1 MRWLILGGILTL
13 VVTVYALVDLTVT
26 DDRRIRRLNRVLWV
40 VLIVVLPLA
49 GAIGWLSWGKGPRAK
64 APPMAPDDD
73 PSFSRP
79 STVSMSETDRR
90 IAEIESQLAAL
101 DDEDFRA
108 EPEPEGTD
116 AALTADAPTAEPI
129 APAAVPPA
137 AEVEPNTTPP
147 KAEATK
153 KKPKDEAPKK
163 KPKDDADGQEHR
175 APGDGDSA
183 RA

>member
-40 VLIVVLPLA
+40 VLIVVLPLV
-49 GAIGWLSWGKGPRAK
+49 GAIGWLSWGKGPRAT

-79 STVSMSETDRR
+79 STVNMSETDRR

-101 DDEDFRA
+101 DDEDFRT
-108 EPEPEGTD
+108 EPEPDASD
-116 AALTADAPTAEPI
+116 AALPADAPKAEPT
-129 APAAVPPA
+129 APPTASSAVPPA
-137 AEVEPNTTPP
+137 VEADSDPTPP
-147 KAEATK
+147 KSK
-153 KKPKDEAPKK
+153 APKK
-163 KPKDDADGQEHR
+163 KSVDDADGQEHR
-175 APGDGDSA
+175 APDDGDAA

>member
-49 GAIGWLSWGKGPRAK
+49 GALGWLTWGKGPRAT

-73 PSFSRP
+73 PSFSRA
-79 STVSMSETDRR
+79 STVSTSETDRR
-90 IAEIESQLAAL
+90 IAEIEAQLAAL
-101 DDEDFRA
+101 DDEDFVAESDRPGSSAAPA
-108 EPEPEGTD
+108 EPE
-116 AALTADAPTAEPI
+116 AEPDP
-129 APAAVPPA
+129 APAADVAPDAAPPTA
-137 AEVEPNTTPP
+137 
-147 KAEATK
+147 K
-153 KKPKDEAPKK
+153 APKQ
-163 KPKDDADGQEHR
+163 KPADDADGQEHR
-175 APGDGDSA
+175 APDDGDAA

>member
-49 GAIGWLSWGKGPRAK
+49 GAIGWLSWGKGPRAT

-73 PSFSRP
+73 PSFSRASSV
-79 STVSMSETDRR
+79 STSETDRR
-90 IAEIESQLAAL
+90 IAEIEAQLAAL
-101 DDEDFRA
+101 DDEDFLAA
-108 EPEPEGTD
+108 ESKGSTTAADPAPEPEVETD
-116 AALTADAPTAEPI
+116 AA
-129 APAAVPPA
+129 PPA
-137 AEVEPNTTPP
+137 P
-147 KAEATK
+147 KA
-153 KKPKDEAPKK
+153 PKTPKQQ
-163 KPKDDADGQEHR
+163 PADDADGQEHR
-175 APGDGDSA
+175 APDDGDAA